1 MPDTIGR
8 TKKEKS
14 NQEAGRTNR
23 EHDIHCC
30 PICSSPLRS
39 DSTTYTIDQ
48 ILDLW
53 EPTIFTYAT
62 IEEHRKQSAY
72 TQMYNCSFC
81 NLNIFLPQIIG
92 SPNFYQ
98 ELQQGSK
105 ETYYE
110 EDKWD
115 FHEALK
121 DACGCQSIIEIG
133 CGPGIF
139 LTKARSTVPQVF
151 GTEYN
156 NMALRTARN
165 KGLQVLGK
173 NDSYESYMGRFDAAF
188 SFHVLE
194 HVADPIAFIADMC
207 SWVKPEG
214 LIALS
219 VPNQDGPI
227 KYIDPCIMNMP
238 PHHATRWS
246 FHTFEVLA
254 QRMNL
259 RIERVAYEPLLLQ
272 NHNYYSYYWIKHK
285 FSKQTRFDYL
295 VSHLVSKLMY
305 ICFETIRKRGIRY
318 INFLKGQSI
327 YIVMSK
333 T

>member
-1 MPDTIGR
+1 M
-8 TKKEKS
+8 
-14 NQEAGRTNR
+14 
-23 EHDIHCC
+23 
-30 PICSSPLRS
+30 
-39 DSTTYTIDQ
+39 
-48 ILDLW
+48 
-53 EPTIFTYAT
+53 
-62 IEEHRKQSAY
+62 
-72 TQMYNCSFC
+72 
-81 NLNIFLPQIIG
+81 FLPQIIG

-98 ELQQGSK
+98 ELQQCSG

-121 DACGCQSIIEIG
+121 DARGLQSIVEIG

-139 LTKARSTVPQVF
+139 LAKARFIVPQVF

-156 NMALRTARN
+156 DVALRTARN
-165 KGLQVLGK
+165 KGLRVLGM
-173 NDSYESYMGRFDAAF
+173 NDSCEPYIGRFDAAF

-219 VPNQDGPI
+219 VPNKDGPI

-246 FHTFEVLA
+246 LRTFEVLA

-285 FSKQTRFDYL
+285 FSGQTRFDYL
-295 VSHLVSKLMY
+295 VSHLVSKLMCA
-305 ICFETIRKRGIRY
+305 CFETIRKRGVRY
-318 INFLKGQSI
+318 INFLKGQSM

>member
-1 MPDTIGR
+1 LLIRKIGAVVDN
-8 TKKEKS
+8 KV
-14 NQEAGRTNR
+14 N
-23 EHDIHCC
+23 IC
-30 PICSSPLRS
+30 PICQKYLQPISRVFTVEDLFTLWHPIRFSQ
-39 DSTTYTIDQ
+39 TT
-48 ILDLW
+48 
-53 EPTIFTYAT
+53 FK
-62 IEEHRKQSAY
+62 EHCQQSAF
-72 TQMYNCSFC
+72 TQLYACSLC
-81 NLNIFLPQIIG
+81 NLNIFFPQIIG
-92 SPNFYQ
+92 SPGFYQ
-98 ELQQGSK
+98 ELQEGSG

-121 DACGCQSIIEIG
+121 DARGRQSIIEIG

-139 LTKARSTVPQVF
+139 LAKARSTVAQVF

-156 NMALRTARN
+156 DIALRKARN
-165 KGLQVLGK
+165 KGLQVLGM

-194 HVADPIAFIADMC
+194 HVADPIAFIEEIC
-207 SWVKPEG
+207 SWIKPKG

-246 FHTFEVLA
+246 LRTFEILA

-272 NHNYYSYYWIKHK
+272 NHNYYSYYWTKHK
-285 FSKQTRFDYL
+285 FSGQTRFDYL
-295 VSHLVSKLMY
+295 ISHLVSKLMY
-305 ICFETIRKRGIRY
+305 TCFETIRKGGLGY
-318 INFLKGQSI
+318 INFLKGQSM